1 MRPKNHIHTNRY
13 YYKNTLVCNVCIY
26 PNIMDIYRLA
36 VSYDRASDYLMNH
49 EYSLSPSRALQM
61 PVDNSP
67 VKSVFSVFSST
78 ILLLTSLIFLDIRL
92 SSISLSGQVSF
103 GLLFSKSQFS
113 DLVETPR
120 LIYLVFLSLQ
130 TLILRGNSPFFN
142 GLYLYQTTSTVI
154 ISVKTWYNCHFWLV
168 TMTKLVGEFHL

>member
-1 MRPKNHIHTNRY
+1 
-13 YYKNTLVCNVCIY
+13 
-26 PNIMDIYRLA
+26 
-36 VSYDRASDYLMNH
+36 MNQ

-130 TLILRGNSPFFN
+130 TLIFRGNFPFFN

-154 ISVKTWYNCHFWLV
+154 ILVKTLEKTKPHFQFFALPLCISLRATV
-168 TMTKLVGEFHL
+168 LAIFLSL